1 MFQQKGI
8 VSKKQLIK
16 LNIENQY
23 RLFPFFPSRKLKKE
37 TKSCWCFLWVWVMWH
52 LQPGQSSFLFT
63 QPFNWLL
70 PGELDNKYLF
80 KHVFRISLETLD
92 ADLQWLT
99 SRTRSL
105 EENVQKDT
113 ELLQQLD
120 SFLEVIRTNTH
131 QCGELIINHLTL
143 PAKSDAT
150 FCRQKS
156 GILQALAGI
165 SDALAIFK

>member
-1 MFQQKGI
+1 MLLQQKGL

-16 LNIENQY
+16 RDIENQY
-23 RLFPFFPSRKLKKE
+23 RLFPLFSIQEAQKRDKKLLMFPLSLGHVAPAAR
-37 TKSCWCFLWVWVMWH
+37 SVFIFIH
-52 LQPGQSSFLFT
+52 PALQLFKR
-63 QPFNWLL
+63 NWLL

-120 SFLEVIRTNTH
+120 SFLEVTRTNTH

-143 PAKSDAT
+143 PAKSGIT
-150 FCRQKS
+150 FCRH
-156 GILQALAGI
+156 
-165 SDALAIFK
+165 

>member
-1 MFQQKGI
+1 MSWIINIYLNYFFF
-8 VSKKQLIK
+8 IK
-16 LNIENQY
+16 N
-23 RLFPFFPSRKLKKE
+23 
-37 TKSCWCFLWVWVMWH
+37 
-52 LQPGQSSFLFT
+52 
-63 QPFNWLL
+63 
-70 PGELDNKYLF
+70 
-80 KHVFRISLETLD
+80 VFRISLETLD

-131 QCGELIINHLTL
+131 QCGELIMNHLTL
-143 PAKSDAT
+143 PAVH
-150 FCRQKS
+150 F
-156 GILQALAGI
+156 LQALAGI